1 MHLVLKVRREY
12 PMLTKAKVGHDL
24 TRGPPSTPMSRLQ
37 NTHTYT
43 HNYYVLETDIITYIV
58 CRL

>member
-37 NTHTYT
+37 NTHTYIHT
-43 HNYYVLETDIITYIV
+43 TITYWKQTLLRI
-58 CRL
+58 